1 MERFNDMKG
10 PTMFGRSKLASL
22 ALALS
27 LLLPVWFI
35 VAALGVKFGLWPWR
49 VGLGVLIVQWGPRL
63 LIAAAV
69 VAVVALIAVVIRKPR
84 RGWRT
89 ALIALLIPAVGFG
102 HMGWVRSQSAD
113 VPPIHDIATDI
124 VDPPVPSERLL
135 ALRAADDANP
145 VLDMT
150 SPLTAADAYQGPRF
164 ARFGDQSLGQV
175 GHEAYP
181 AVRTLNVGPSP
192 AASFAAAGKA
202 VRDMG
207 WTVVSENERGGV
219 IEATAET
226 FWFGFKDDVIIRVRP
241 AAGGGGSLI
250 DVRSI
255 SRVGLSDLG
264 ANAKRIEAW
273 LARVSAE
280 LAD

>member
-1 MERFNDMKG
+1 
-10 PTMFGRSKLASL
+10 MFGRSKLASL

-63 LIAAAV
+63 LIAAALV
-69 VAVVALIAVVIRKPR
+69 GIVALIAVLIRKPR

-89 ALIALLIPAVGFG
+89 ALIALLIPALGFG
-102 HMGWVRSQSAD
+102 YTGWVRSQSANI
-113 VPPIHDIATDI
+113 PPIHDISTDI
-124 VDPPVPSERLL
+124 VDPPTPSERLL

-164 ARFGDQSLGQV
+164 ARFGDQSLGEV

-181 AVRTLNVGPSP
+181 AVRTLEVAAPP
-192 AASFAAAGKA
+192 AAVFAAARKA
-202 VRDMG
+202 VSDMG
-207 WTVVSENERGGV
+207 WTVVSEDEPGG
-219 IEATAET
+219 
-226 FWFGFKDDVIIRVRP
+226 
-241 AAGGGGSLI
+241 
-250 DVRSI
+250 
-255 SRVGLSDLG
+255 
-264 ANAKRIEAW
+264 RIEVHSGD
-273 LARVSAE
+273 LLVR
-280 LAD
+280 LQG